1 MTPRLFGCEWL
12 GYVAWNAT
20 NEWGCS
26 SLNTTIY
33 IEDLGR
39 PNAIVGGDTVLCN
52 QAIPN
57 IMAFEFGAP
66 YALGCNPTQGV
77 WEGQGANL
85 EFFTEVWTGGN
96 CVDAGDPWIDSLW
109 TFTPDS
115 VGVYEWVWTV
125 TDCNGCVDRDTLN
138 ITVVEPTPPLLPQL
152 TFCMDSPVGPV
163 TPQGEA
169 CWFGN
174 GISPDYIFDPV
185 VAGEGTHEWVVMIGE
200 GSCAMTDTVEVEI
213 FDVPHIDLVGYGPW
227 PCYGRHLRHVRGDRR
242 QLDRQL
248 GVRLAGVPEP
258 VGHRYV
264 QHGML

>member
-1 MTPRLFGCEWL
+1 MPSKSATGVELDLGDEAAQDSSLCWSLDWLGEENDGCDTSAVWL
-12 GYVAWNAT
+12 VNGSGYVAWNAT

-138 ITVVEPTPPLLPQL
+138 ITVVEPTCSPNSRSAWMHQSDRSPRKARRVGSGAASRQTTSL
-152 TFCMDSPVGPV
+152 T
-163 TPQGEA
+163 
-169 CWFGN
+169 
-174 GISPDYIFDPV
+174 
-185 VAGEGTHEWVVMIGE
+185 
-200 GSCAMTDTVEVEI
+200 
-213 FDVPHIDLVGYGPW
+213 PW
-227 PCYGRHLRHVRGDRR
+227 WPARAPTSGWSGLERAH
-242 QLDRQL
+242 
-248 GVRLAGVPEP
+248 AP
-258 VGHRYV
+258 
-264 QHGML
+264 